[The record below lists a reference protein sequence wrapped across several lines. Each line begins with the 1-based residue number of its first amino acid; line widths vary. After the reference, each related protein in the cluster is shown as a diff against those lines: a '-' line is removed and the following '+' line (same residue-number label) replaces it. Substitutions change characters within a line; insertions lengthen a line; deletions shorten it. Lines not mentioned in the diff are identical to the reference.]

1 MKRIIS
7 MFLAIIMLLTYIPF
21 GDIAIA
27 SADGKIDI
35 TNMQINTEIRRQ
47 NSNGQTSL
55 RKTDFVDIEGFGFR
69 DVTIKNVKIKQ
80 YSSDKPPIPQK
91 ELTSTFNVVG
101 GGKIR
106 VTLDGD
112 SPIESNLNYKVEI
125 TYEYKEDNVTK
136 TEIEE
141 SKFFSVDR
149 KPDITH
155 EPNKTVLNI
164 GDEISIVGT
173 GLKDAKLKF
182 KKGNTISEAMYTT
195 SSDNNITGKVDKDK
209 NVTTGLNDIVIESA
223 QVSES
228 GLPVAK
234 VTFIEAV
241 EINLESTI
249 IDVSN
254 ITPTAGPT
262 TGGTEVRITGKGLTD
277 TATVRF
283 GDNLARII
291 KLEDIVGNSE
301 EKRLVVSAP
310 KSDITGPVTITIN
323 GKGVGTF
330 TYIATGNSLL
340 VTGIAPDRGNVLGG
354 DIVEIRGFNFQL
366 TKGDGEEEGRKFI
379 SDEGTGDVEISDGD
393 EVLMFKKD
401 VSKEK
406 IGFKRPT
413 EEAKYRTRAVKVTV
427 GGESATYK
435 LEEPIKS
442 LEDLTRMDPK
452 TGEQMLKIVTPS
464 MAVQEDTVVSLAVEV
479 ITKFYKDKPENSDNE
494 LKDLEIVEREFRE
507 FIYETVKIP
516 KVEKVTPTLGSTSD
530 VDDVKTP
537 EVEVNRDE
545 GVNFPT
551 VSIKGEKFLVESKV
565 GADGVR
571 KVERP
576 KVFVVPS
583 DVSDSVI
590 KSNVGVDKYRAKVRE
605 VSLDSSGETVEADG
619 VFNKLAT
626 KIVAELPAYP
636 HEKEGPKDIVIV
648 NPDGG
653 YLRMKD
659 AFIYK
664 KPSTEPEI
672 IEIKPMK
679 VNAKGGEKITIEG
692 KNIDPLVSDIIVTID
707 GEVSKIEKI
716 DRVITNEENRQIIT
730 VVTPPGKAGLKIVQ
744 VINRDGGTA
753 TSDISNTETP
763 EGKLNRKLYYTRVTS
778 APKITV
784 IAPNYG
790 GAGAKVIIKGSDFV
804 IPEKDEDDNP
814 IPNSGTRVWFGN
826 HEIKNG
832 ESYGK
837 DRFGEETEG
846 KIEIIDTKTIELTL
860 PSGLPLGFKDV
871 IVENPDTARDAV
883 KNGFN
888 YLEPQT
894 NPQIY
899 SIEPNYGTI
908 NGGTMV
914 KIKGEGFTDN
924 VEVYFGEKKGIKP
937 IVNGD
942 GTEIIVET
950 PSYPIDSTNMDNI
963 KVHLTV
969 VNYDGGANT
978 IDNGFEYRIPG
989 SFPFINKIDPASGTM
1004 AGNDTVVITGGDFR
1018 YKKAEGNEKKD
1029 RYEEGDEIPRVY
1041 FGGEEAINV
1050 RYAGNSQL
1058 IVTTPSYNQS
1068 GRVDVVIVNPDAG
1081 TAISKGGFTYG
1092 TSKPTITSI
1101 TPSVIDKNG
1110 GTVITIKGS
1119 GFIKGEYENKIDI
1132 DTLDL
1137 QTILGNEKGTRQI
1150 IGGFAELKVGTI
1162 DVVYDARDSQNP
1174 TIKVKSDFE
1183 EKEFTERISR
1193 NNPLLVAM
1201 KTTKDSEYLEGIKVS
1216 IEGNNL
1222 TVTRRLATK
1231 VEWIDGN
1238 TLEITTPPM
1247 DGVGERDIVI
1257 TNKDGGEAKGKVTVK
1272 NPASNPKI
1280 TNIEPKIENYDA
1292 SNALDFYSVESTA
1305 EGNITFTIYG
1315 SDFRTGV
1322 KVLIG
1327 DQEAQILSKGPND
1340 DNLIVRSPRARTTD
1354 IDKKLIITI
1363 LNEDGGVVAS
1373 NDAEKVKIGAQGK
1386 QAYYIYRNAD
1396 SSPKVTK
1403 IDPNIGSIKGGER
1416 VVITGNDFRPEQVE
1430 VKFGGRLATVVQSES
1445 RYDRLVVITPQ
1456 GDMVGKVDV
1465 HIKNTKALG
1474 EIVVKDGYTY
1484 ISSPIITSIDPD
1496 RVKNDGEHKVTI
1508 KGSGFMEGIKVTIG
1522 DLGDVAISELEFKD
1536 SQTIEMTISPKVE
1549 INSRE
1554 ESVFR
1559 DVTIE
1564 NPDGGKYT
1572 SRNGL
1577 EITHPI
1583 PDTPSGF
1590 RATAG
1595 HERSITLTWDKV
1607 EDAGRYKIFASK
1619 SGRRSDYEFLGETT
1633 DLEYIVKD
1641 LEPDTRY
1648 YFRLWSLN
1656 KYGESISYDYD
1667 DARTFRNKDD
1677 DGRNKY
1683 DNDTESRK
1691 DTVINY
1697 TNGELSINL
1706 ADRYNY
1712 GQYYQDLSDAKY
1724 SNYKNMR
1731 ISIPINVAKS
1741 LYGNVQVKTQDI
1753 LFDIPLGIFSDIA
1766 YYKQNDDA
1774 NVIVTLSKLDSQ
1786 EKGRITKGI
1795 ERNEAVLEDGYE
1807 IKFEVQNEREVTPIA
1822 VRGSASLTVYTDK
1835 AIPNTNSVY
1844 MGRYSPESNNLLRN
1858 TATVSQYVD
1867 YMTNKRIYAIY
1878 GNINAAGKY
1887 TIIYKK

>member
-7 MFLAIIMLLTYIPF
+7 MFLAIIMLLTYISF
-21 GDIAIA
+21 GNIVLAN
-27 SADGKIDI
+27 ADGKINI

-47 NSNGQTSL
+47 EANGQTSL
-55 RKTDFVDIEGFGFR
+55 KKTEFVDIEGFGFQ

-80 YSSDKPPIPQK
+80 YSNDEKPQK
-91 ELTSTFNVVG
+91 ELTSTFNVAG

-106 VTLDGD
+106 VTLNSDT
-112 SPIESNLNYKVEI
+112 PIESKLKYKVVI
-125 TYEYKEDNVTK
+125 TYEYKEDTTTK
-136 TEIEE
+136 TDTEE
-141 SKFFSVDR
+141 SDFFSVDS
-149 KPDITH
+149 KPDITRD
-155 EPNKTVLNI
+155 PDKTTLNM
-164 GDEISIVGT
+164 GDEINIEGT
-173 GLKDAKLKF
+173 GLKNAKLKF
-182 KKGNTISEAMYTT
+182 KKGNTISEAMITT
-195 SSDNNITGKVDKDK
+195 SSDTKITGKVDKDK
-209 NVTTGLNDIVIESA
+209 NVTTGLNDIVIESE
-223 QVSES
+223 QVSKS

-241 EINLESTI
+241 EINLETAI
-249 IDVSN
+249 VDVSD
-254 ITPTAGPT
+254 ITPTAGPME
-262 TGGTEVRITGKGLTD
+262 GGTEVRIKGKGLTD
-277 TATVRF
+277 TAAVKF
-283 GDNLARII
+283 GDNAARIV
-291 KLEDIVGNSE
+291 KLEDIEGNSQ
-301 EKRLVVSAP
+301 EKTLIVTTP
-310 KSDITGPVTITIN
+310 KSDISGPVTITID
-323 GKGVGTF
+323 GKNVGKF
-330 TYIATGNSLL
+330 TYITKGNSLL
-340 VTGIAPDRGNVLGG
+340 VTAIEPNKGSVLGG

-366 TKGDGEEEGRKFI
+366 TKGHESGGNREFI
-379 SDEGTGDVEISDGD
+379 SDEDSGKVEDKILIFDKNV
-393 EVLMFKKD
+393 EN
-401 VSKEK
+401 EE

-413 EEAKYRTRAVKVTV
+413 EEVKFRKREVRVTV
-427 GGESATYK
+427 GGLSATYK
-435 LEEPIKS
+435 VEDNATLN
-442 LEDLTRMDPK
+442 DLTRIDPK
-452 TGEQMLKIVTPS
+452 TGEQMLKISTPS
-464 MAVQEDTVVSLAVEV
+464 MTVQEDTVVNLAVEV
-479 ITKFYKDKPENSDNE
+479 ITKFYKGNTSDPNNE
-494 LKDLEIVEREFRE
+494 LKNLEITEREFRD
-507 FIYETVKIP
+507 FTYETIKTP
-516 KVEKVTPTLGSTSD
+516 KVEKVTPTLGATSS
-530 VDDVKTP
+530 VDDIKTP
-537 EVEVNRDE
+537 EVEGNRVDE
-545 GVNFPT
+545 ANFPT
-551 VSIKGEKFLVESKV
+551 VAIKGEKFLVESKV
-565 GADGVR
+565 GTDGVR
-571 KVERP
+571 RLERP
-576 KVFVVPS
+576 KVFVIPH
-583 DVSDSVI
+583 DVSDSTI
-590 KSNVGVDKYRAKVRE
+590 KSKINEEEYKYRAKVRE
-605 VSLDSSGETVEADG
+605 VSLDSSGDIIEADG

-626 KIVAELPAYP
+626 KVVAELPAYP

-692 KNIDPLVSDIIVTID
+692 KNIDPLASDIIVTID
-707 GEVSKIEKI
+707 GEISKIEKI
-716 DRVITNEENRQIIT
+716 DRVIIDGENRQIIT

-744 VINRDGGTA
+744 IINRDGGTA

-763 EGKLNRKLYYTRVTS
+763 EGELNRKLYYTRVTS

-804 IPEKDEDDNP
+804 IPEKDEDGNE
-814 IPNSGTRVWFGN
+814 ILNSGTRVWFGD
-826 HEIKNG
+826 HEIKKDL
-832 ESYGK
+832 SYGP
-837 DRFGEETEG
+837 DRFGNDEPG
-846 KIEIIDTKTIELTL
+846 KIDIIDTKTIELTL

-871 IVENPDTARDAV
+871 LVENPDTARDIV

-894 NPQIY
+894 KPEVRKID
-899 SIEPNYGTI
+899 PNYGTI

-914 KIKGEGFTDN
+914 KITGEGFTDK

-950 PSYPIDSTNMDNI
+950 PPYLIDSTNIDHI

-969 VNYDGGANT
+969 VNYDGGSST
-978 IDNGFEYRIPG
+978 ISDGFEYRIPG
-989 SFPFINKIDPASGTM
+989 SFPFINRIDPANGTM
-1004 AGNDTVVITGGDFR
+1004 AGNDTVIITGGDFR
-1018 YKKAEGNEKKD
+1018 YRKSVGNTNKD
-1029 RYEEGDEIPRVY
+1029 KYEEGDEIPKVY

-1050 RYAGNSQL
+1050 KYAGNSQL

-1137 QTILGNEKGTRQI
+1137 QAILGNEKGTRQI
-1150 IGGFAELKVGTI
+1150 IGGYAELKVGNI
-1162 DVVYDARDSQNP
+1162 EVIYDARDSQNP
-1174 TIKVKSDFE
+1174 EIKVKSEFDK
-1183 EKEFTERISR
+1183 EKTFTKRISR

-1201 KTTKDSEYLEGIKVS
+1201 KTAKDSEYLEGIKVS

-1222 TVTRRLATK
+1222 TVTRRIATK

-1257 TNKDGGEAKGKVTVK
+1257 INKDGGEAKGKVTVK

-1280 TNIEPKIENYDA
+1280 TNIEPKIENYDS
-1292 SNALDFYSVESTA
+1292 SNVLDFYSVESTA

-1327 DQEAQILSKGPND
+1327 DQEAQILNKGPND

-1373 NDAEKVKIGAQGK
+1373 NDVEKTKIGTQGK

-1403 IDPNIGSIKGGER
+1403 IDPNVGSIKGGER

-1430 VKFGGRLATVVQSES
+1430 VKFGGKLAIVVQSES

-1474 EIVVKDGYTY
+1474 EVVVKDGYTY

-1496 RVKNDGEHKVTI
+1496 RVKNNGEYKVTI

-1522 DLGDVAISELEFKD
+1522 DLNDVAISELEFKD

-1554 ESVFR
+1554 ESIFR

-1595 HERSITLTWDKV
+1595 HERSITLTWDEV

-1633 DLEYIVKD
+1633 DLKYIVKD

-1667 DARTFRNKDD
+1667 DARTLRNKDD
-1677 DGRNKY
+1677 DGRDKY
-1683 DNDTESRK
+1683 DNDTERRK

-1731 ISIPINVAKS
+1731 INIPINVAKS

-1807 IKFEVQNEREVTPIA
+1807 IKFEIQNEREVTPIA

-1858 TATVSQYVD
+1858 MATVSQYVD

-1878 GNINAAGKY
+1878 GSINAAGKY